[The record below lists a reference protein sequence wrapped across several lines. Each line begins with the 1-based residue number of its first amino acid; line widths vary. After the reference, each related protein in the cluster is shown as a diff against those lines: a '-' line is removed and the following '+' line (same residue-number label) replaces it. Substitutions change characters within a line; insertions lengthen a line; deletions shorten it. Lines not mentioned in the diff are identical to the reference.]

1 MVKLARKWS
10 RLSIC
15 SSSLETILAMLD
27 EMNPDESDLTLPL
40 IQVVHAGVGIV
51 TSTDLKM
58 AAVDGSTIYCYN
70 VGLAPTLK
78 RNQIEIRNTSI

>member
-1 MVKLARKWS
+1 
-10 RLSIC
+10 
-15 SSSLETILAMLD
+15 MLD

-78 RNQIEIRNTSI
+78 RNQIEILQHALIDDVMDSMLRDANNNSKV